1 MNREFTL
8 RAMLVGLVL
17 AVIFGAATVYLGLK
31 AGLIIGAT
39 FPAAVLGMA
48 LLRLFK
54 HSTILEENIARTI
67 GSIGVSVAVG
77 AIFILPAFLIAGVWS
92 NDFFG
97 SFSGYW
103 QSTVVLL
110 VGGMAGVLFA
120 TLLRRSM
127 VEDRELPF
135 PESAAA
141 AEIHKAGRGGR
152 PGARYLFYA
161 VGIGGLIE
169 FLVNFSILKKA
180 WAHFVG
186 FAERIIPASG
196 LANYGVPG
204 FKGVNTAGGFVLKS
218 PSLSPAFLGIGYIIG
233 PRLTALIFAGGFLA
247 WGLLVPLFLLVLAPQ
262 FAPFLGAPFVLGGK
276 EVTLTWE
283 IVADHIV
290 FSSLVRPIAIGG
302 LLVSAAYTLFAM
314 ANKLVAAFKRT
325 TAGGSALPETDRDIN
340 MKTVFAGLLV
350 MAAVAFGLHWWRLG
364 FAAEGLGPSLAI
376 AVVMLMAGF
385 FFAGVSGYLVGIIG
399 SAHNPISG
407 LTISILLVAALL
419 IVLMGTG
426 GREGVIMVLALTGV
440 VCVAAAAAGVML
452 QDLKVGHILGA
463 APWKMQAADF
473 IGVIVSALVMWIPLF
488 ILNAGDLNRAAVEG
502 YQGGFG
508 GRELAAP
515 EAGLMARL
523 AKGIVGGE
531 MVWPLIIVG
540 MAMAVVFML
549 VRVKS
554 PLLVCVGMY
563 LHFETAAA
571 IFVGG
576 MIRWL
581 VDTIV
586 ARRKFNENQ
595 KTRVGHRGLLIASG
609 LIAGE
614 ALMGLVLAALVFF
627 DVKVPKLWMGS
638 PYWVSLLVMAGLG
651 YLLVK
656 VPLDSAGDPDEPAA
670 L

>member
-17 AVIFGAATVYLGLK
+17 AMILGVASVYLGLK

-54 HSTILEENIARTI
+54 HSTILEENIARTV
-67 GSIGVSVAVG
+67 GSIGVPVAVG
-77 AIFILPAFLIAGVWS
+77 AVFILPAYLIAGVWS

-103 QSTVVLL
+103 QATVMLL
-110 VGGMAGVLFA
+110 VGGAAGVLFA

-127 VEDRELPF
+127 VADLELPF

-141 AEIHKAGRGGR
+141 AEIHKAGRGGM

-169 FLVNFSILKKA
+169 FLVNFNILKRA

-186 FAERIIPASG
+186 FGERLIPASG

-204 FKGVNTAGGFVLKS
+204 FKGVNTGGGFLLKS
-218 PSLSPAFLGIGYIIG
+218 PGLSPAFMGIGYIIG

-247 WGLLVPLFLLVLAPQ
+247 SGLLLPLFLLVLAPQ
-262 FAPFLGAPFVLGGK
+262 FAPFLGAPFVLGGR

-283 IVADHIV
+283 IIADHIV
-290 FSSLVRPIAIGG
+290 FGSMVQPIAIGG
-302 LLVSAAYTLFAM
+302 MLVSAAYTFFTRG
-314 ANKLVAAFKRT
+314 NKLLAGLKRSFV
-325 TAGGSALPETDRDIN
+325 GGALPETERDIN
-340 MKTVFAGLLV
+340 VKTVSAGLLV
-350 MAAVAFGLHWWRLG
+350 IAAVAFVLSWWRLG
-364 FAAEGLGPSLAI
+364 FAAEGLLPSLTI
-376 AVVMLMAGF
+376 AVVMLIAGL
-385 FFAGVSGYLVGIIG
+385 FFAVVSGYLVGIIG

-407 LTISILLVAALL
+407 LAVSILLLAALL
-419 IVLMGTG
+419 VVVMGSGGGEGIFMALIV
-426 GREGVIMVLALTGV
+426 TGV
-440 VCVAAAAAGVML
+440 VCVAAAAAGGML
-452 QDLKVGHILGA
+452 QDLKVGRILGA
-463 APWKMQAADF
+463 APWKMQAAGF
-473 IGVIVSALVMWIPLF
+473 IGVTVSALLMWIPLF
-488 ILNAGDLNRAAVEG
+488 ILNAGDLKRAAIQG

-515 EAGLMARL
+515 EASLMARL

-576 MIRWL
+576 LIRWL
-581 VDTIV
+581 VDVII
-586 ARRKFNENQ
+586 AGRKFNEDQ
-595 KTRVGHRGLLIASG
+595 KTRAGHRGLLIASG

-614 ALMGLVLAALVFF
+614 ALVGLVFAALVLF
-627 DVKVPKLWMGS
+627 DVKVPKLWMDS

-656 VPLDSAGDPDEPAA
+656 VPLDSTNEPDDPAA